1 MSSQR
6 HPAFQ
11 ALLDER
17 ARTMAEFTDEHRPL
31 NLYALY
37 RADLDM
43 PPGKLAAQCGHA
55 YDMAHDY
62 AKLVRPGLTMQYKGS
77 GNGTK
82 VCMYAKNEAQ
92 LARAYDDA
100 IAAGIPC
107 VIIADRGHILP
118 PHFDGRPVI
127 TALGIGPAYRDEVEH
142 FMKRYT
148 VTR

>member
-1 MSSQR
+1 MTQR
-6 HPAFQ
+6 HPDFQ

-17 ARTMAEFTDEHRPL
+17 ARTMAAFTPEHRPL

-37 RADLDM
+37 RADLEM

-55 YDMAHDY
+55 YDLAHDL
-62 AKLVRPGLTMQYKGS
+62 AKLARPDITAQYKGS

-82 VCMYAKNEAQ
+82 VCMYAKNEHQ
-92 LARAYDDA
+92 LARAYEDA
-100 IAAGIPC
+100 KAAGIPV
-107 VIIADRGHILP
+107 VIIADRGHVLP
-118 PHFDGRPVI
+118 PHFDGNPVI

-148 VTR
+148 ATR